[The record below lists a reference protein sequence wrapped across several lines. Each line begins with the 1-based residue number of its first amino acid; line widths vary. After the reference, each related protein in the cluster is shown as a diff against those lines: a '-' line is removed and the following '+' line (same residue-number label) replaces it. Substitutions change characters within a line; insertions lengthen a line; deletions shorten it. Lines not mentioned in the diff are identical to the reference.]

1 MIKAAVIGASGYIG
15 MELVRLLLMH
25 PDAELVAV
33 TSRRFKGLRVGDVLP
48 HLQGFTDLKFEDVDA
63 AELSK
68 RADIVFTAVP
78 HGAAMSYVPKILEN
92 ASVVD
97 LSADYR
103 LNPQEY
109 EKIYKKKHEDPRIAV
124 YGLTELHTAEIK
136 DARLVAN
143 PGCYPTGAV
152 LAVAPLVAEGI
163 VAHAVFD
170 AKSGISGGGAEPSE
184 RSHFPNLAENIIP
197 YNVTK
202 HRHVAE
208 IKMELARLAS
218 ASSSASATLKVSFTP
233 HVIPCIRGILTT
245 AHVLLRDGVSVPTP
259 EQLNSLYERFYEGKP
274 FIRIFGERMPSLS
287 YVRGTNFC
295 DIGFWV
301 DEDAMRIVVV
311 SAIDNLV
318 KGGAGQAVQNMNLMF
333 GLVETTGLHTPSLTP

>member
-1 MIKAAVIGASGYIG
+1 MIRAAVIGASGYIG
-15 MELVRLLLMH
+15 MELVRLLLTH

-48 HLQGFTDLKFEDVDA
+48 HLQGFTDLRFEDVDA
-63 AELSK
+63 ADISR
-68 RADIVFTAVP
+68 RADVVFTAVP
-78 HGAAMSYVPKILEN
+78 HGAAMGYVPKILEN
-92 ASVVD
+92 AKVVD

-103 LNPQEY
+103 LAPQEY
-109 EKIYKKKHEDPRIAV
+109 ERVYKRRHEDPRAAV
-124 YGLTELHTAEIK
+124 YGLTELHAAEIRG
-136 DARLVAN
+136 ARLVAN

-152 LAVAPLVAEGI
+152 LAVAPLVAEGV
-163 VAHAVFD
+163 VAHVVFD
-170 AKSGISGGGAEPSE
+170 AKSGISGGGVEPSE

-197 YNVTK
+197 YNVTR

-208 IKMELARLAS
+208 IKMELARLAGS
-218 ASSSASATLKVSFTP
+218 PAATPRVSFTP

-245 AHVLLRDGVSVPTP
+245 AHVLLRDDAETPTP
-259 EQLNSLYERFYEGKP
+259 GRLKSLYERFYEGKP
-274 FIRIFGERMPSLS
+274 FVRIFGERTPSLS

-301 DEDAMRIVVV
+301 DEDARRIVVI

-333 GLVETTGLHTPSLTP
+333 GLAETAGLLTPSLTP